1 MYQNCRSFQL
11 TLLYSF
17 SIIFNPSRPL
27 RSTSRSLQG
36 KDISRIEYI
45 HYFFNSVC
53 VNSIIVCGTV
63 NHASRHHERVRRT
76 FFFENV
82 TKHND
87 LKRLNV
93 EIILLAKKKK
103 KKK

>member
-1 MYQNCRSFQL
+1 M
-11 TLLYSF
+11 
-17 SIIFNPSRPL
+17 
-27 RSTSRSLQG
+27 
-36 KDISRIEYI
+36 
-45 HYFFNSVC
+45 
-53 VNSIIVCGTV
+53 NSIIVCGTV